1 MLTKKIPGFTIAE
14 LLVTLALTGVL
25 AGFSYM
31 GLNYIQR
38 LLKKYNNQSFFL
50 AEANELYKRM
60 EMISSGRAP
69 LQKEMDGRFTLN
81 ADTGAVSLDIKDKLI
96 LLTRY
101 NKTDTFHLEPRNIQ
115 AEYELPGVSQ
125 TRYPLVKEISFDV
138 YFEKQKFH
146 FNCRKQYD
154 ACTKLALQKELNN
167 ELD

>member
-38 LLKKYNNQSFFL
+38 LLKKYNDQSFFL
-50 AEANELYKRM
+50 TEANELYKRM
-60 EMISSGRAP
+60 ELISSAPAP
-69 LQKEMDGRFTLN
+69 LEQENEGNFRLKSDSGSLSLN
-81 ADTGAVSLDIKDKLI
+81 IKDKLI

-101 NKTDTFHLEPRNIQ
+101 NKTDTFHLEAQNIQ
-115 AEYELPGVSQ
+115 TAYELPGKTQ
-125 TRYPLVKEISFDV
+125 YPLVKEIDFDV
-138 YFEKQKFH
+138 CFEKQKFH

-154 ACTKLALQKELNN
+154 GCTRLALQKELND
-167 ELD
+167 ELH